1 MRFIARFA
9 DQVNARIDSVNISY
23 TYSGLI
29 EGYYS
34 GGTRHFLKR
43 LKKRMEQIKSGEILG
58 VYCFEPEL
66 VDEEEY
72 YHVKPPFLLRGKCF
86 KDNQVSASLTISEKD
101 AQYSITLEWYYSTR
115 ELAERPLVEIVQ
127 EYVGLLRYSDIQ
139 MYCKKT
145 DWEDLC

>member
-1 MRFIARFA
+1 MRFIASFA
-9 DQVNARIDSVNISY
+9 DRVNARVESVTISY

-34 GGTRHFLKR
+34 GGTRHFMKR

-72 YHVKPPFLLRGKCF
+72 YQVKPPFFSNGKCF
-86 KDNQVSASLTISEKD
+86 KDNQVSASLTISEKE
-101 AQYSITLEWYYSTR
+101 AQYSITLEWYSSTR
-115 ELAERPLVEIVQ
+115 ELAERLLVEIVQ
-127 EYVGLLRYSDIQ
+127 EHVGRLRYFDIQ
-139 MYCKKT
+139 KFCKKT
-145 DWEDLC
+145 DWDDLC